1 MTMVTFLPVCEC
13 CTVVSLWM
21 MGKLYF
27 LMICKLN
34 RSCYGAQSKYQM
46 DLLQSEVVS
55 HELMTLG
62 ADEGSRRVMAAS
74 PCDECDALILSLS
87 HS

>member
-1 MTMVTFLPVCEC
+1 
-13 CTVVSLWM
+13 
-21 MGKLYF
+21 
-27 LMICKLN
+27 
-34 RSCYGAQSKYQM
+34 M
-46 DLLQSEVVS
+46 DVLQSEVVS

-62 ADEGSRRVMAAS
+62 AEEGSRRIMAAS